1 MLELSFQP
9 AHKGR
14 RQVRQ
19 EVKLSET
26 SHRRASF
33 ENKRI
38 VRQEIAARA
47 VADAVGPITRGIE
60 VYGISKGQFS
70 LIDLITYC
78 LEATGP
84 ADVVISTW
92 TAANADLKFAYT
104 LMTAGTI
111 RSLRFLVD
119 FSFPSRQPA
128 YCAALRE
135 TFGDDC
141 IRISKNHAKFVT
153 VRNDQW
159 NLVIRT
165 SMNLNENRRLES
177 FEISDDKNMAAF
189 LDDVIRDLFETQP
202 AAGQFNRRP
211 IDHIR
216 QFEAFRE
223 QLQEQMDSAMQST
236 DVKKFYDPSPFG
248 NDLRRTGLTFTGGKK
263 K

>member
-1 MLELSFQP
+1 MSRGP
-9 AHKGR
+9 A
-14 RQVRQ
+14 
-19 EVKLSET
+19 
-26 SHRRASF
+26 AST
-33 ENKRI
+33 
-38 VRQEIAARA
+38 
-47 VADAVGPITRGIE
+47 VAEAVGPITPGIE
-60 VYGISKGQFS
+60 LYGVSKGQFS
-70 LIDLITYC
+70 LIDLLTYC

-92 TAANADLKFAYT
+92 TAANADLKFAYK

-141 IRISKNHAKFVT
+141 LRISKNHAKFCT
-153 VRNDQW
+153 IRSNAW

-177 FEISDDKNMAAF
+177 YEISDDRNMAEY
-189 LDDVIRDLFETQP
+189 LEQIITELFDTQP
-202 AAGQFNRRP
+202 AAGQFNKRP

-216 QFEAFRE
+216 DFEAFKE
-223 QLQEQMDSAMQST
+223 KAPAQLDAKALAST
-236 DVKKFYDPSPFG
+236 DAKKFYDPAPFG
-248 NDLRRTGLTFTGGKK
+248 NDLSRAGLTYTGGKK